1 MYNVARRLTKNIVD
15 QPNTETVCGQSS
27 NVLDMK
33 CCGLSLL
40 VAMAA
45 STMVLHV
52 IAQSE
57 LPNATYSGYL
67 PTNKQDGS
75 ELFYAYYEAQQD
87 TDLKTPVPVI
97 LWLQVCQKRIRVHAL
112 RFFPPFTLI
121 LE

>member
-1 MYNVARRLTKNIVD
+1 MAYTTLRDVSQKTYVD
-15 QPNTETVCGQSS
+15 QADTETFCGQSS
-27 NVLDMK
+27 NFQGMK

-75 ELFYAYYEAQQD
+75 ELFYAYYEAQQH
-87 TDLKTPVPVI
+87 TDLKTPVPVV
-97 LWLQVCQKRIRVHAL
+97 LWLQVCQNG
-112 RFFPPFTLI
+112 
-121 LE
+121 LECML